1 MVSARARA
9 VINSFLA
16 LHSESESEASAPEAN
31 AYEFQSSSVIIMLEK
46 LRAKF
51 KEQLL
56 ALEKEEMNS
65 KANFQV
71 LKQKLTD
78 DIGADKAAVEAKNS
92 AKAGRLEDAA
102 TAKADKEATEMT
114 KAEDEKVLSDTNAEC
129 AARSDEFEK
138 NQRVRAD
145 EIVAI
150 EKAVEILSSSAVKGN
165 AEKYLPAASLAQ
177 LRSAT
182 ALVNFRS
189 QRSKDADVTRKVVEF
204 LQGRAQKLGS
214 RYLSMI
220 ATRVQEDPFAKVKK
234 MIKDLIVKL
243 MEEANSE
250 ADHKAYCDT
259 ELATNKQTREN
270 KAAEVE

>member
-78 DIGADKAAVEAKNS
+78 DIGADKASVEAKNA

-102 TAKADKEATEMT
+102 TAKADKEATETT
-114 KAEDEKVLSDTNAEC
+114 KSEDEKVLSDTNAEC

-138 NQRVRAD
+138 NQRVRAN

-165 AEKYLPAASLAQ
+165 AEKYLPAAALAQMQSGTSLA
-177 LRSAT
+177 S
-182 ALVNFRS
+182 FMS
-189 QRSKDADVTRKVVEF
+189 QMSRDADTPHKVVEF
-204 LQGRAQKLGS
+204 L
-214 RYLSMI
+214 
-220 ATRVQEDPFAKVKK
+220 
-234 MIKDLIVKL
+234 
-243 MEEANSE
+243 
-250 ADHKAYCDT
+250 
-259 ELATNKQTREN
+259 
-270 KAAEVE
+270 